1 MGGIERVNKW
11 IVLLELSLLALDKKE
26 WYNMD
31 EFTKVKDLNQGSKR
45 VTVLAK
51 VLNVGEP
58 KQIQTRYGE
67 QKSVTEA
74 VLGDETGKVTMSLW
88 NEQANQVEVGD
99 SIVVENG
106 YVSLVRGHMRLN
118 VGKYGSIK
126 KSDSELGEINESL
139 DMSEKEYQP
148 EETERRP
155 RRDFG
160 GSNRNFRRRY

>member
-1 MGGIERVNKW
+1 
-11 IVLLELSLLALDKKE
+11 
-26 WYNMD
+26 MD

-51 VLNVGEP
+51 VLNVGEA

-88 NEQANQVEVGD
+88 NEQASQVETGD
-99 SIVVENG
+99 SVVVENG
-106 YVSLVRGHMRLN
+106 YVSFVRGHMRLN
-118 VGKYGSIK
+118 VGKYGAIK
-126 KSDSELGEINESL
+126 KAETPVGEVNESL

-148 EETERRP
+148 EETDRRP
-155 RRDFG
+155 RRNFSSG
-160 GSNRNFRRRY
+160 NRNFRSRY